1 MRKDP
6 KSEQL
11 LSPFMSSVSVWN
23 QISDH
28 ETTSHTPVLFYFL
41 TSNLLIYLVRNL
53 KNPFRPKTLKLD
65 ALIINKR
72 KYVLFNYFFLKRLN
86 TF

>member
-28 ETTSHTPVLFYFL
+28 ETTSHTPVFL
-41 TSNLLIYLVRNL
+41 
-53 KNPFRPKTLKLD
+53 
-65 ALIINKR
+65 
-72 KYVLFNYFFLKRLN
+72 LFNFFN
-86 TF
+86 